1 MPTLAHYL
9 TLSAILFS
17 IGVTGVMTHRNLLVI
32 LMSIELMLNAAN
44 ITFIAFSRFHGAMGG
59 QAIAFFVIT
68 LAAAEV
74 SVGLAIIVAIFRRQG
89 TVDAG
94 ELRYLKDS

>member
-1 MPTLAHYL
+1 MITLAHYL

-44 ITFIAFSRFHGAMGG
+44 ITFIAFSRFHG
-59 QAIAFFVIT
+59 
-68 LAAAEV
+68 
-74 SVGLAIIVAIFRRQG
+74 
-89 TVDAG
+89 
-94 ELRYLKDS
+94 

>member
-1 MPTLAHYL
+1 MTLAHFI

-17 IGVTGVMTHRNLLVI
+17 IGVTGVMTHRNLLVV

-44 ITFIAFSRFHGAMGG
+44 VAFIAFSRFHGEMGG
-59 QAIAFFVIT
+59 QALAFFVIA
-68 LAAAEV
+68 LAASEAT
-74 SVGLAIIVAIFRRQG
+74 VGLAIVIAIFRKQG

-94 ELRYLKDS
+94 ELRYLKD

>member
-17 IGVTGVMTHRNLLVI
+17 IGVTGVMAHRNLLIV
-32 LMSIELMLNAAN
+32 LMSIEIMLNAAN
-44 ITFIAFSRFHGAMGG
+44 VALIAFSRFHGEMGG
-59 QAIAFFVIT
+59 QAIVFFVIA
-68 LAAAEV
+68 LAASEAT
-74 SVGLAIIVAIFRRQG
+74 VGLAIITAIFRKQG

-94 ELRYLKDS
+94 ELRYLKD